1 MALRA
6 LGLHFY
12 ARWMRPVVAVG
23 ILLYPSDAL
32 GLNAAC
38 LLNNPFPWLTGP
50 GETDD
55 TRIVAKSSLSM
66 VLCVIYISP
75 AVLSKTFYIVMIF
88 LGTILSMSFIWELTD
103 FVNLFLAIPNLYAL
117 FLLRRDITCK

>member
-1 MALRA
+1 LALRA

-75 AVLSKTFYIVMIF
+75 AVLSVQSHMKP
-88 LGTILSMSFIWELTD
+88 L
-103 FVNLFLAIPNLYAL
+103 LAHRKGCFSHSQAPGPLVFPDTYSVQGL
-117 FLLRRDITCK
+117 